1 MMETATDL
9 DHVLRAISGPDL
21 YRNNIFAITGAT
33 ADATAGQIRRMREE
47 AILQSR
53 LNPELDAD
61 AIRGA
66 FETMRDPVA
75 RLVHELLWFSAP
87 EQHREAV
94 EAEYR
99 GPFAAGNPEA
109 KRLDPLWANSLAA
122 WALRLEAPEFWAHA
136 KERVKQIDD
145 PRLTTG
151 TVRRLREKLT
161 RHIVSVTADLAVRAA
176 PFSIE
181 AADRLV
187 ALVDESPFPNE
198 VVDDVLREA
207 VRPAERVIGAA
218 CSSTRDAL
226 QVKEEQAVSL
236 AEDLLAKIAQP
247 MMVVEA
253 LQGTDDDVT
262 TALSDEIALVVNN
275 CAIAY
280 HRVTSTS
287 EPALRLLALAKPF
300 ARLRNTIELIDQNV
314 SVIGLDDLTR
324 EMRDLCDRGKV
335 GKADRRRRALLRV
348 LPDNELKEALQSIP
362 PDDKRVGGDVHR
374 IPLAVHL
381 FGFGTR
387 FVTLQRPGEPFRS
400 TTLLMVTFL
409 FIPVIPVSAYLTSYP
424 RFQARIPLS
433 GRARWWRFV
442 VLNFL
447 LSMVVAG
454 MFFGPLGG
462 NLDVLLTVYAVSL
475 IYVGIR
481 WLWLRMWALQK
492 VGR

>member
-1 MMETATDL
+1 METATDL

-21 YRNNIFAITGAT
+21 YRNNIFAITGVP
-33 ADATAGQIRRMREE
+33 ADASAAQIRRRREE
-47 AILQSR
+47 AILESR
-53 LNPELDAD
+53 LNPDLDAD

-75 RLVHELLWFSAP
+75 RLTHELLWFSAP

-94 EAEYR
+94 ETEYR
-99 GPFAAGNPEA
+99 GPFPPGTAEA
-109 KRLDPLWANSLAA
+109 RRLDLLWVNSLTA

-151 TVRRLREKLT
+151 TVRRLREQLP

-176 PFSIE
+176 SLGI
-181 AADRLV
+181 AAVDRLV
-187 ALVDESPFPNE
+187 GLIDESPFPDE
-198 VVDDVLREA
+198 IVDDVLREA
-207 VRPAERVIGAA
+207 VRPAERVISAA
-218 CSSTRDAL
+218 CSQIRDTL
-226 QVKEEQAVSL
+226 QVKEEQAGAL
-236 AEDLLAKIAQP
+236 ATDLLAKVAGP

-253 LQGTDDDVT
+253 LQGAGNDVT

-275 CAIAY
+275 CAIAD
-280 HRVTSTS
+280 HRVTGTS
-287 EPALRLLALAKPF
+287 ATALRLLGLAKPF
-300 ARLRNTIELIDQNV
+300 ARLRSTIELIGENI
-314 SVIGLDDLTR
+314 SVISLDELTR
-324 EMRDLCDRGKV
+324 EMRALCDAGQV
-335 GKADRRRRALLRV
+335 GRADRRRRALLRV
-348 LPDNELKEALQSIP
+348 LPDGELKEALQSIP

-374 IPLAVHL
+374 IPATFNI

-387 FVTLQRPGEPFRS
+387 FITLPRRGEPFW
-400 TTLLMVTFL
+400 TTSMLMVTFL
-409 FIPVIPVSAYLTSYP
+409 FIPVIPVSAFLTCYP
-424 RFQARIPLS
+424 RVQARIPLT

-447 LSMVVAG
+447 FSVVVAG
-454 MFFGPLGG
+454 MFFGPPG
-462 NLDVLLTVYAVSL
+462 NLGVLLTVYAISL

-481 WLWLRMWALQK
+481 WLWLRTWALQK

>member
-1 MMETATDL
+1 METATDL
-9 DHVLRAISGPDL
+9 DHVLRVISGPDL
-21 YRNNIFAITGAT
+21 YRNNIFAVTGAA
-33 ADATAGQIRRMREE
+33 ADASAGQIRRMREE

-66 FETMRDPVA
+66 FETMRDPIA
-75 RLVHELLWFSAP
+75 RLTHELLWFSAP

-94 EAEYR
+94 EAEYQ
-99 GPFAAGNPEA
+99 GPFAPDSAAA
-109 KRLDPLWANSLAA
+109 KRLDPLWVNSLTA

-151 TVRRLREKLT
+151 TVRRLREQLP
-161 RHIVSVTADLAVRAA
+161 RHIVSVLADLAVRAT
-176 PFSIE
+176 SLGI
-181 AADRLV
+181 AAAERLV
-187 ALVDESPFPNE
+187 ALVDESPFPDA

-207 VRPAERVIGAA
+207 VRPAERVISAA

-226 QVKEEQAVSL
+226 QVKEEQALEL
-236 AEDLLAKIAQP
+236 AEDLLAKVATP

-253 LQGTDDDVT
+253 LQGADDDVT

-275 CAIAY
+275 CAIAH
-280 HRVTSTS
+280 HRVTNTS
-287 EPALRLLALAKPF
+287 DTASMLLGLAKPF
-300 ARLRNTIELIDQNV
+300 ARLRTTIKLIDENI
-314 SVIGLDDLTR
+314 SVIGLDELTR
-324 EMRDLCDRGKV
+324 EMRALCDRGKV
-335 GKADRRRRALLRV
+335 GKADRRKRALLQV
-348 LPDNELKEALQSIP
+348 LPEGDLKEALQSIP
-362 PDDKRVGGDVHR
+362 PDDKRVGGDVRH
-374 IPLAVHL
+374 IPETFNL

-387 FVTLQRPGEPFRS
+387 YVTLPRRGDPYRS

-409 FIPVIPVSAYLTSYP
+409 FVPVIPVSAFLTSYP
-424 RFQARIPLS
+424 RFQARVPLA
-433 GRARWWRFV
+433 GVARWWRFV
-442 VLNFL
+442 VLNFI
-447 LSMVVAG
+447 LSAAVAG
-454 MFFGPLGG
+454 VFFGSLKG
-462 NLDVLLTVYAVSL
+462 NLDVLVTVYAVSL

>member
-1 MMETATDL
+1 METATDL

-21 YRNNIFAITGAT
+21 YRNNIFAVTGVA
-33 ADATAGQIRRMREE
+33 ADASAGQIRRMREE

-66 FETMRDPVA
+66 FETMRDPIA
-75 RLVHELLWFSAP
+75 RLTHELLWFSAP

-99 GPFAAGNPEA
+99 GPFAPDSAEA
-109 KRLDPLWANSLAA
+109 HRLEPLWVNSLAA

-151 TVRRLREKLT
+151 TIRRLREQLP
-161 RHIVSVTADLAVRAA
+161 RHIVAVSADLAVRAA
-176 PFSIE
+176 SLGIE
-181 AADRLV
+181 AAERLV
-187 ALVDESPFPNE
+187 ALVDESPFPDA

-218 CSSTRDAL
+218 CSSTRNVLQAKEHQAL
-226 QVKEEQAVSL
+226 EL
-236 AEDLLAKIAQP
+236 AEDLLAKVAAP
-247 MMVVEA
+247 MVVVEA
-253 LQGTDDDVT
+253 LQGGDDDVT

-275 CAIAY
+275 CAIAH

-287 EPALRLLALAKPF
+287 DTASMLLGLAKPF
-300 ARLRNTIELIDQNV
+300 ARLRTTIELIDENI
-314 SVIGLDDLTR
+314 SVIGLDELTR
-324 EMRDLCDRGKV
+324 EMRALCDRGKV
-335 GKADRRRRALLRV
+335 ARADRRKRALLRV
-348 LPDNELKEALQSIP
+348 LPDGELKEALQSIP
-362 PDDKRVGGDVHR
+362 PDDKRIGGDVHR
-374 IPLAVHL
+374 IPETFNL

-387 FVTLQRPGEPFRS
+387 YVTLPRRGDPYRS

-409 FIPVIPVSAYLTSYP
+409 FIPIIPVSAFLTSYP

-433 GRARWWRFV
+433 GVARWWRFV
-442 VLNFL
+442 VLNFM
-447 LSMVVAG
+447 LSAVVAG
-454 MFFGPLGG
+454 AFFGSLAG
-462 NLDVLLTVYAVSL
+462 NPDVLLTVYAVSL

-481 WLWLRMWALQK
+481 SLWLRMWALQK

>member
-1 MMETATDL
+1 METATDL
-9 DHVLRAISGPDL
+9 DHVLRAISGADL
-21 YRNNIFAITGAT
+21 YRNNIFAVTGVP
-33 ADATAGQIRRMREE
+33 ADASAGQIRRRREE
-47 AILQSR
+47 AILASR
-53 LNPELDAD
+53 LNPDLDAD

-75 RLVHELLWFSAP
+75 RLTHELLWFSAP

-99 GPFAAGNPEA
+99 GPLTPGSPEA
-109 KRLDPLWANSLAA
+109 KRLDLLWVNSLAA

-151 TVRRLREKLT
+151 TVRRLREQLP
-161 RHIVSVTADLAVRAA
+161 RHIVSVTADLAVRATSLGIA
-176 PFSIE
+176 

-187 ALVDESPFPNE
+187 ELVDESPFPNE

-207 VRPAERVIGAA
+207 VRPAERVISAA
-218 CSSTRDAL
+218 CSQTRDTL
-226 QVKEEQAVSL
+226 QAKEEQAEAL
-236 AEDLLAKIAQP
+236 AENLLAKVADP

-253 LQGTDDDVT
+253 LQGPDDDVT

-275 CAIAY
+275 CAIAN
-280 HRVTSTS
+280 HRVTGTS
-287 EPALRLLALAKPF
+287 DTASRLLKLAKPF
-300 ARLRNTIELIDQNV
+300 ARLRSTIELIDENIA
-314 SVIGLDDLTR
+314 VIGLDELTR
-324 EMRDLCDRGKV
+324 EMRALCDAGKV
-335 GKADRRRRALLRV
+335 GRADRRRRALLRV
-348 LPDNELKEALQSIP
+348 LPEGELKEALQSIP
-362 PDDKRVGGDVHR
+362 PDDKRVGGDVRR
-374 IPLAVHL
+374 IPETFSL

-387 FVTLQRPGEPFRS
+387 FVTLPRRHEPFRS

-409 FIPVIPVSAYLTSYP
+409 FVPVIPVSAFLTSYP
-424 RFQARIPLS
+424 RFQARIPLT

-447 LSMVVAG
+447 LSAAVAG
-454 MFFGPLGG
+454 VFFGPPGG
-462 NLDVLLTVYAVSL
+462 NLDVLIPVYAVSL

-481 WLWLRMWALQK
+481 WLWLRMWALRK